1 MGHTGLNKTLHLI
14 EKHPTGFCDHCQD
27 GTHTMSLPKVHHRK
41 RLRNKVLR
49 KLALTTYL
57 MVIISYLRRAGL
69 LNRIILIIIIMIWE
83 VVDSGPH
90 SSIVGGSNAPYR
102 WMLTAIKAKKKKKNA
117 CL

>member
-1 MGHTGLNKTLHLI
+1 
-14 EKHPTGFCDHCQD
+14 
-27 GTHTMSLPKVHHRK
+27 MSLPKVHYRK

-49 KLALTTYL
+49 KIALKTYL
-57 MVIISYLRRAGL
+57 MVIINYLRRAGL
-69 LNRIILIIIIMIWE
+69 LNRFFLIIIMIWE